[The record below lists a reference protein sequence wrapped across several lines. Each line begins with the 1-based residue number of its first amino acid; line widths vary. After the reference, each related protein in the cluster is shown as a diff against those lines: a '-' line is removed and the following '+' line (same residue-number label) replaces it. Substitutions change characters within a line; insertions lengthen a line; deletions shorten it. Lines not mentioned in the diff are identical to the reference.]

1 MAQRFDLSG
10 NNKEVRVW
18 VYFMLPIAVLTLV
31 LFAIFDATSPLYP
44 VALFIPF
51 VSGLSYRWWR
61 TTYRKKSATSAYK
74 KH

>member
-1 MAQRFDLSG
+1 MAKRFDLSW

-31 LFAIFDATSPLYP
+31 LFAIFDATSPFYP
-44 VALFIPF
+44 LALFIPF

-61 TTYRKKSATSAYK
+61 TVHRKKQSATSVYK
-74 KH
+74 K